1 MRRVLL
7 HLVGAG
13 LILAMAGCATAAS
26 PTGATPVTAAPK
38 PSTTPP
44 CPDMLAVVKAF
55 LDANDAERYDESLTY
70 LTPDVAYANW
80 AEGVNGRHWQ
90 EKHLS
95 GREALRPLLG
105 QRGLRRVSG
114 QAGKPVFHEGKPTI
128 LDGRVS
134 FMLQPDRLSPS
145 GRPYNPYQI
154 QAEFDGCQIK
164 SLTVIEFISWE

>member
-7 HLVGAG
+7 YLVWAG
-13 LILAMAGCATAAS
+13 LILAITGCTKTAS
-26 PTGATPVTAAPK
+26 PSGATPVTAAPT
-38 PSTTPP
+38 PSITPP
-44 CPDMLAVVKAF
+44 CLDMLAVVKAF

-105 QRGLRRVSG
+105 ERGLRHIFN
-114 QAGKPVFHEGKPTI
+114 QPYAPDFHEGKPTI

-134 FMLQPDRLSPS
+134 FMLQPDRVSPS

-154 QAEFDGCQIK
+154 QAEFDGCKIK